1 MSVVVFPCGGTPRG
15 VHLVIGDLASAP
27 KTGKGAEAEEPQ
39 VDFGEVVSTAAKKAF
54 RGGVAGMAAGAV
66 QVFSFMWLRTTMNY
80 QYAQGGNM
88 RSAMKALYAEGAA
101 GKTGPKAIAGGL
113 GRFYRGLPYAII
125 QAPISRFGDTAANT
139 GILAI
144 ANAYYPGVSVGI
156 KTAFASVGGAT
167 WRIFIMPIDCYK
179 TTLQVKGAEAI
190 KLLNQKVSQ
199 KGIGVLYSGAAANFA
214 ANWVGNYPW
223 FATFNTLQVMVPEQ
237 EGKMKLVRNAGIGI
251 AAAAVS
257 DCVSNSL
264 RVIKT
269 VKQTSPDPN
278 LSYMGA
284 VQSVVKQGG
293 IASLFGRGL
302 QTRLLTNILQSM
314 VFSVAWKAIEEELN
328 KKDSAKEAAKK
339 AAK

>member
-1 MSVVVFPCGGTPRG
+1 MSIVTFPSGGSQRG
-15 VHLVIGDLASAP
+15 VRLIIGDLAAAT
-27 KTGKGAEAEEPQ
+27 KKGSDAEEPKK
-39 VDFGEVVSTAAKKAF
+39 VDFKEVMSKASKKAF
-54 RGGVAGMAAGAV
+54 RGGVAGMAAGVV

-80 QYAQGGNM
+80 QYAQGG
-88 RSAMKALYAEGAA
+88 SLGKALKALYKEGSA
-101 GKTGPKAIAGGL
+101 GKKGPGAVMSGV
-113 GRFYRGLPYAII
+113 GRFYRGLPYAIV
-125 QAPISRFGDTAANT
+125 QAPISRFGDTASNA

-144 ANAYYPGVSVGI
+144 GDAYFPGASIGI

-179 TTLQVKGAEAI
+179 TTLQVKGADAL
-190 KLLNQKVSQ
+190 KQLNKKVAD

-223 FATFNTLQVMVPEQ
+223 FATFNALQLAVPQQ
-237 EGKMKLVRNAGIGI
+237 EGKMKFVRNAGIGI
-251 AAAAVS
+251 VSAAVS

-284 VQSVVKQGG
+284 VKNVVSQGG
-293 IASLFGRGL
+293 VASLFGRGL

-328 KKDSAKEAAKK
+328 KKDKDAEAAKK
-339 AAK
+339 TK

>member
-1 MSVVVFPCGGTPRG
+1 
-15 VHLVIGDLASAP
+15 
-27 KTGKGAEAEEPQ
+27 
-39 VDFGEVVSTAAKKAF
+39 
-54 RGGVAGMAAGAV
+54 VA
-66 QVFSFMWLRTTMNY
+66 
-80 QYAQGGNM
+80 
-88 RSAMKALYAEGAA
+88 
-101 GKTGPKAIAGGL
+101 
-113 GRFYRGLPYAII
+113 
-125 QAPISRFGDTAANT
+125 D
-139 GILAI
+139 
-144 ANAYYPGVSVGI
+144 AYYPGVSVGI

-179 TTLQVKGAEAI
+179 TTLQVKGAEAL
-190 KLLNQKVSQ
+190 KQLNQRVAQ
-199 KGIGVLYSGAAANFA
+199 KGIGTLYSGAGANFA

-223 FATFNTLQVMVPEQ
+223 FATFNALQLAVPEQ

-251 AAAAVS
+251 CAAAVS

-278 LSYMGA
+278 LSYTGA
-284 VQSVVKQGG
+284 IKSVVQQGG
-293 IASLFGRGL
+293 IGALFGRGL

-328 KKDSAKEAAKK
+328 KKDKISEQAK

>member
-1 MSVVVFPCGGTPRG
+1 MSVAMFPSGGSPHG
-15 VHLVIGDLASAP
+15 VRLIIGDLASAP
-27 KTGKGAEAEEPQ
+27 KKGSGKEVEAEEAK
-39 VDFGEVVSTAAKKAF
+39 VDFGEVMSTAAKKAF
-54 RGGVAGMAAGAV
+54 RGGVAGMAAGVV
-66 QVFSFMWLRTTMNY
+66 QVMSFMWLRTTMNY

-88 RSAMKALYAEGAA
+88 RTALKALYLEGSA
-101 GKTGPKAIAGGL
+101 GKTGVGAITGGV
-113 GRFYRGLPYAII
+113 GRFYRGLPYAIV

-139 GILAI
+139 GILSI

-156 KTAFASVGGAT
+156 KTAFASIGGAT

-190 KLLNQKVSQ
+190 KQLNQKVAQ
-199 KGIGVLYSGAAANFA
+199 KGVGVLYSGAAANFA

-223 FATFNTLQVMVPEQ
+223 FATFNTLQLVVPEQ

-251 AAAAVS
+251 VSAAVS

-278 LSYMGA
+278 LSYVGA

-293 IASLFGRGL
+293 VASLFGRGL

-328 KKDSAKEAAKK
+328 KKDKEEAKALK
-339 AAK
+339 

>member
-1 MSVVVFPCGGTPRG
+1 MSVVVFPSGGSPRG
-15 VHLVIGDLASAP
+15 VHLIIGDIASSKKGKAP
-27 KTGKGAEAEEPQ
+27 EAEEEKQ
-39 VDFGEVVSTAAKKAF
+39 VDFGEVFSKAAKKAF
-54 RGGVAGMAAGAV
+54 RGGVAGMAAGVV
-66 QVFSFMWLRTTMNY
+66 QVMSFMWLRTTMNY
-80 QYAQGGNM
+80 QYANGGKLTH
-88 RSAMKALYAEGAA
+88 ALKAIYQEGSA
-101 GKTGPKAIAGGL
+101 GKAGPAALAGGV
-113 GRFYRGLPYAII
+113 GRFYRGLPYAIV

-144 ANAYYPGVSVGI
+144 ADAYYPGVAVGI
-156 KTAFASVGGAT
+156 KTAFASVGGAA

-190 KLLNQKVSQ
+190 KQLNLKVAQ
-199 KGIGVLYSGAAANFA
+199 KGPGVLYSGAAANFA

-237 EGKMKLVRNAGIGI
+237 EGKMKYVRNACIGI

-269 VKQTSPDPN
+269 VKQTSADPN
-278 LSYMGA
+278 LSYAGA
-284 VQSVVKQGG
+284 VKNVVQQGG
-293 IASLFGRGL
+293 VGALFGRGL

-328 KKDSAKEAAKK
+328 KKDKEKELAA
-339 AAK
+339 